1 MWTMH
6 SLSEHRYIDRFV
18 SFRPTLEESGMVE
31 LNKKPL
37 FVYTGS
43 DVDRK
48 EQAALFE
55 ALNPNIQEMNVPK
68 SPKSPTVPKD
78 DVELMRERRNSGSA
92 ASSPRHP
99 SSPRRSVHAQC
110 RIEIC
115 S

>member
-1 MWTMH
+1 
-6 SLSEHRYIDRFV
+6 
-18 SFRPTLEESGMVE
+18 MVE

-55 ALNPNIQEMNVPK
+55 ALNPNIQEMDV
-68 SPKSPTVPKD
+68 PKSPTVPKD
-78 DVELMRERRNSGSA
+78 DVELMHERRNSESA

-110 RIEIC
+110 RTEIGNSAQICFRDC
-115 S
+115 SHLAWKCRAGQL

>member
-1 MWTMH
+1 MNCSWC
-6 SLSEHRYIDRFV
+6 ERRYRGRFV
-18 SFRPTLEESGMVE
+18 SFRPTLEQSGMVE

-55 ALNPNIQEMNVPK
+55 ALNPNIQEMDVPK
-68 SPKSPTVPKD
+68 SPIVPKD

-99 SSPRRSVHAQC
+99 SSPRRFVHAQ
-110 RIEIC
+110 
-115 S
+115 

>member
-1 MWTMH
+1 
-6 SLSEHRYIDRFV
+6 
-18 SFRPTLEESGMVE
+18 MVE

-37 FVYTGS
+37 FVYTGN

-55 ALNPNIQEMNVPK
+55 ALNPNIQEMDVPK

-110 RIEIC
+110 MIEIGYW
-115 S
+115 